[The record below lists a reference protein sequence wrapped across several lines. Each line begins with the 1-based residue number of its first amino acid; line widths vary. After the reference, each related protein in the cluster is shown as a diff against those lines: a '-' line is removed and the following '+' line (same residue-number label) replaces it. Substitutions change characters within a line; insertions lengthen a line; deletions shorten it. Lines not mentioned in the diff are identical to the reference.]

1 MTMCRVENNLSTIV
15 LTRLVDYDHES
26 GDIGQINLDIF
37 LFFLTDG
44 SMVG

>member
-1 MTMCRVENNLSTIV
+1 MTMCRVGNNLSV
-15 LTRLVDYDHES
+15 LSRLVDYDHES